1 MSASQLLKD
10 NLSLFEPDKG
20 VVLDL
25 ACGKG
30 QNGLLLKAHN
40 IDLIFSDLQQQHL
53 STLNKDFNV
62 DNSDLWQ
69 ADFESESHHDAQ
81 KLAQMQLQGIIVFRY
96 LHRPLF
102 ESIKQAIK
110 PGGIVVYETFTIENR
125 QFGRPNRADFLLEL
139 GELKAIF
146 KDWDILFFFEG
157 TKENPDRAIAQI
169 ICRKPD

>member
-1 MSASQLLKD
+1 MSAAQLLKD
-10 NLSLFEPDKG
+10 NLSLFEPNKG

-30 QNGLLLKAHN
+30 QNGLLLKAQN
-40 IDLIFSDLQQQHL
+40 IDLVFADLQLQHL
-53 STLNKDFNV
+53 STLNKDFNI

-69 ADFESESHHDAQ
+69 ADFESELSLDAQ
-81 KLAQMQLQGIIVFRY
+81 KLAQMQLQGILVFRY

-102 ESIKQAIK
+102 DSIKQAIK
-110 PGGIVVYETFTIENR
+110 PGGIVIYETFTIENR
-125 QFGRPNRADFLLEL
+125 QFGRPNRADFLLKL

-146 KDWDILFFFEG
+146 EEWDILFYFEG
-157 TKENPDRAIAQI
+157 IKENPDRAIAQI

>member
-1 MSASQLLKD
+1 MSVAQLLKD

-30 QNGLLLKAHN
+30 QNGLLLKAYN
-40 IDLIFSDLQQQHL
+40 IDLVFADLQQQHL
-53 STLNKDFNV
+53 STLHKDFNI

-69 ADFESESHHDAQ
+69 ADFESESNIDAQ
-81 KLAQMQLQGIIVFRY
+81 KLAKMQLQGIIVFRY

-102 ESIKQAIK
+102 DSIKQAIK
-110 PGGIVVYETFTIENR
+110 PGGFVIYETFTIENR

-139 GELKAIF
+139 GELKTVF
-146 KDWDILFFFEG
+146 KEWDILFYFEG
-157 TKENPDRAIAQI
+157 IKENPDRAIAQI